1 MMPKKPINDHE
12 SFLEEVAKSIDI
24 TPTQYEEAVA
34 KYTSIGEW
42 LDRPEST
49 LDEYDP
55 EIFPQGSFLIGT
67 AIRPLDNREEF
78 DIDLVCKL
86 DAGKGD
92 FSQKS
97 LKSAV
102 GSEIQSYADAHS
114 MTNDPVE
121 GRRCWTLV
129 YAGGARFHMDILP
142 AIPDEESFRLLLETA
157 GYFSE
162 SRDARV
168 TAGAIAI
175 TDKQHPNY
183 HRIADEWPS
192 SNPVGY
198 AAWFKERMSGQ
209 LFERKREFAASEQLV
224 IASVQDVPDHKVKT
238 SLQRAIQLLKRHRDY
253 FYRDDPEH
261 KPISIIIST
270 LAAKC
275 YGNEQ
280 RIVDA
285 LSLILKNMDQHI
297 ENRNG
302 VAWVANPVNP
312 AENFADKWEGEA
324 KKKQCFF
331 DWLEAAR
338 RDFGAYLRASPFKQM
353 PNELEEAFGSVLVKR
368 VVASS
373 VGAPA
378 IIGLAATTERV
389 DAAVRDVERRGQ
401 ATQPWADI

>member
-1 MMPKKPINDHE
+1 MPNKPINDHE

-24 TPTQYEEAVA
+24 TPAQHEDAVA

-42 LDRPEST
+42 LDRPESA

-86 DAGKGD
+86 DAAKDD

-97 LKSAV
+97 LKTAV
-102 GSEIQSYADAHS
+102 GAEIQSYADAHA
-114 MTNDPVE
+114 MTNEPVE

-142 AIPDEESFRLLLETA
+142 AIPDEESYRVLLETA
-157 GYFSE
+157 GHFAA
-162 SRDARV
+162 SRDVRV
-168 TAGAIAI
+168 TGGAIAI
-175 TDKQHPNY
+175 TDKEHPNY

-198 AAWFKERMSGQ
+198 AAWFKEQMSGQ
-209 LFERKREFAASEQLV
+209 LFERKRDFAASEQLV

-275 YGNEQ
+275 YGNER

-324 KKKQCFF
+324 KKTQCFF

-353 PNELEEAFGSVLVKR
+353 PVELEDAFGSVLVKR

-373 VGAPA
+373 VGTPA
-378 IIGLAATTERV
+378 IVGLAATTERV

-401 ATQPWADI
+401 STQPWADI

>member
-1 MMPKKPINDHE
+1 MHNKLINDHE

-24 TPTQYEEAVA
+24 TPAQHDDAVA

-42 LDRPEST
+42 LDRPESA

-55 EIFPQGSFLIGT
+55 EIYPQGSFLIGT

-78 DIDLVCKL
+78 DIDLVCRL

-97 LKSAV
+97 LKAAV
-102 GSEIQSYADAHS
+102 GAEIQSYADAHA
-114 MTNDPVE
+114 MAKDPVE
-121 GRRCWTLV
+121 GRRCWTLI
-129 YAGGARFHMDILP
+129 YSGGARFHMDILP
-142 AIPDEESFRLLLETA
+142 AIPNEESYRLLLETA
-157 GYFSE
+157 GYFLE
-162 SRDARV
+162 SGDTRV
-168 TAGAIAI
+168 TGGAIAI
-175 TDKQHPNY
+175 TDSEHPNY
-183 HRIADEWPS
+183 HRIANEWPS
-192 SNPVGY
+192 SNPTGY

-209 LFERKREFAASEQLV
+209 LFERKRDFAASEQLV
-224 IASVQDVPDHKVKT
+224 VASVQDVPDHKVKT

-275 YGNEQ
+275 YGNER

-297 ENRNG
+297 ENRSG

-312 AENFADKWEGEA
+312 AENFADKWEGEP
-324 KKKQCFF
+324 KKTDCFF

-338 RDFGAYLRASPFKQM
+338 RDFGTYLRVSQFKQI
-353 PNELEEAFGSVLVKR
+353 PNELEEAFGSALVKR
-368 VVASS
+368 VVASA

-378 IIGLAATTERV
+378 IIGLAGTSSRV
-389 DAAVRDVERRGQ
+389 DAAVRDVESSGQ
-401 ATQPWADI
+401 ATQPWANT

>member
-1 MMPKKPINDHE
+1 MPNKPINDHE

-24 TPTQYEEAVA
+24 TPVQHEDAVA
-34 KYTSIGEW
+34 KYTSIGDW

-86 DAGKGD
+86 DAAKVD

-97 LKSAV
+97 LKTAV
-102 GSEIQSYADAHS
+102 GAEIQSYADAHA
-114 MTNDPVE
+114 MTNEPVE

-142 AIPDEESFRLLLETA
+142 AIPDEESYRVLLETA
-157 GYFSE
+157 GHFAA
-162 SRDARV
+162 SRDVRV
-168 TAGAIAI
+168 TGGAIAI
-175 TDKQHPNY
+175 TDKEHPNY
-183 HRIADEWPS
+183 YRIADEWPS

-209 LFERKREFAASEQLV
+209 LFERKRDFAASEQLV

-275 YGNEQ
+275 YGNER

-324 KKKQCFF
+324 KKAGCFF

-353 PNELEEAFGSVLVKR
+353 PVELEEAFGSVLVKR

-401 ATQPWADI
+401 STQPWADI

>member
-1 MMPKKPINDHE
+1 MPNKPINDHE

-24 TPTQYEEAVA
+24 TPAQHEDAVA

-42 LDRPEST
+42 LDRPESA

-86 DAGKGD
+86 DAAKDD

-97 LKSAV
+97 LKTAV
-102 GSEIQSYADAHS
+102 GAEIQSYADAHA
-114 MTNDPVE
+114 MTNEPVE

-142 AIPDEESFRLLLETA
+142 AIPDEESYRVLLETA
-157 GYFSE
+157 GHFAA
-162 SRDARV
+162 SRDVRV
-168 TAGAIAI
+168 TGGAIAI
-175 TDKQHPNY
+175 TDKEHPNY

-198 AAWFKERMSGQ
+198 AAWFKEQMSGQ
-209 LFERKREFAASEQLV
+209 LFERKRDFAASEQLV

-275 YGNEQ
+275 YGNER

-312 AENFADKWEGEA
+312 AENFADKWEGEV
-324 KKKQCFF
+324 KKTQCFF

-353 PNELEEAFGSVLVKR
+353 PVELEDAFGSVLVKR

-373 VGAPA
+373 VGPPA
-378 IIGLAATTERV
+378 IVGLAATTERV

-401 ATQPWADI
+401 STQPWADI

>member
-1 MMPKKPINDHE
+1 MPNKPINDHE

-24 TPTQYEEAVA
+24 TPVQHEDAVA
-34 KYTSIGEW
+34 KYTSIGDW

-55 EIFPQGSFLIGT
+55 EIFPQGSFLNGT

-86 DAGKGD
+86 DAAKVD

-97 LKSAV
+97 LKAAV
-102 GSEIQSYADAHS
+102 GAEIQSYADAHA
-114 MTNDPVE
+114 MTNEPVE

-142 AIPDEESFRLLLETA
+142 AIPDEESYRVLLETA
-157 GYFSE
+157 GHFAA
-162 SRDARV
+162 SRDVRV
-168 TAGAIAI
+168 TGGAIAI
-175 TDKQHPNY
+175 TDKEHPNY

-209 LFERKREFAASEQLV
+209 LFERKRDFAASEQLV

-275 YGNEQ
+275 YGNER

-324 KKKQCFF
+324 KKAGCFF

-353 PNELEEAFGSVLVKR
+353 PVELEEAFGSVLVKR

-378 IIGLAATTERV
+378 IVGLAATSERV

-401 ATQPWADI
+401 STQPWADI

>member
-1 MMPKKPINDHE
+1 MPNKPINDHE

-24 TPTQYEEAVA
+24 TPVQHEDAVA
-34 KYTSIGEW
+34 KYTSIGDW

-86 DAGKGD
+86 DAAKVD

-97 LKSAV
+97 LKAAV
-102 GSEIQSYADAHS
+102 GAEIQSYADAHA
-114 MTNDPVE
+114 MTNEPVE

-142 AIPDEESFRLLLETA
+142 AIPDEESYRVLLETA
-157 GYFSE
+157 GHFAA
-162 SRDARV
+162 SRDVRV
-168 TAGAIAI
+168 TGGAIAI
-175 TDKQHPNY
+175 TDKEHPNY

-209 LFERKREFAASEQLV
+209 LFERKRDFAASEQLV

-275 YGNEQ
+275 YGNER

-324 KKKQCFF
+324 KKAGCFF

-353 PNELEEAFGSVLVKR
+353 PVELEEAFGSVLVKR

-378 IIGLAATTERV
+378 IVGLAATSERV

-401 ATQPWADI
+401 STQPWADI

>member
-1 MMPKKPINDHE
+1 MTNKPINDHE
-12 SFLEEVAKSIDI
+12 SFLEEVAESIDI
-24 TPTQYEEAVA
+24 TPTQHEDAVA

-42 LDRPEST
+42 LDRPESA

-86 DAGKGD
+86 TAGKGD

-97 LKSAV
+97 LKTAV
-102 GSEIQSYADAHS
+102 GAEIKSYADTHA

-142 AIPDEESFRLLLETA
+142 AIPDEESYRMLLETA
-157 GYFSE
+157 GYFSAA
-162 SRDARV
+162 RDASV
-168 TAGAIAI
+168 TGGAIAI
-175 TDKQHPNY
+175 TDKKHPNY

-209 LFERKREFAASEQLV
+209 LFERKRDFAASEQLV

-253 FYRDDPEH
+253 FFRDDPEH

-275 YGNEQ
+275 YGNER

-302 VAWVANPVNP
+302 VAWVENPVNP

-324 KKKQCFF
+324 KKGQCFV
-331 DWLEAAR
+331 DWLVAAR
-338 RDFGAYLRASPFKQM
+338 RDFGAYLRASPFRQM
-353 PNELEEAFGSVLVKR
+353 PDELEEAFGSALVKR
-368 VVASS
+368 VVASAA
-373 VGAPA
+373 GAPA
-378 IIGLAATTERV
+378 IIGVAASSERV
-389 DAAVRDVERRGQ
+389 DAAVRDVEHRGQ